1 MVLFCIMMY
10 IVAGVMAKSTMTGL
24 YIQLII
30 IAVFLKML
38 VCLTLIIGYTKG
50 FEPADHSFI
59 WPFLLIYISSTIYEV
74 IFLEKIGRQKQT
86 PVS

>member
-10 IVAGVMAKSTMTGL
+10 IAAGVMAKSTMTGL

-50 FEPADHSFI
+50 FEPADLSFI